1 MSVCPKNAIF
11 RDDGLNRVMV
21 DYGTCIGCK
30 MCVAA
35 CPFGAME
42 FDAEVKRVVKC
53 DLCDGDPVCAKL
65 CAYEAIRYVDE
76 KEVCAVKMT
85 DVAEKIRALV
95 TGLSR

>member
-21 DYGTCIGCK
+21 DYDTCIGCR

-42 FDAEVKRVVKC
+42 FDSEVKRVVKC

-76 KEVCAVKMT
+76 REVSSVKVT
-85 DVAEKIRALV
+85 DVAEKIRELV
-95 TGLSR
+95 AGLIP